1 MCCFSIQRAT
11 PVWKCWL
18 TWDLFQTLRREEAL
32 SWQQKSFSQR
42 KSRPSS
48 LSELHLV
55 HVWAGIIHLG
65 PRYIIFYLTAG
76 DLPEVKVQFGAVA
89 ALMQSL
95 QSSALTVPGRR
106 NLFALIVHI
115 FPLNVQII
123 CDVQIV
129 LTNEAVQ
136 WSESSRDP
144 FILSQTTFAGG
155 AGTRGRERLVLLL
168 CSLVTNR

>member
-11 PVWKCWL
+11 PVWKRWL
-18 TWDLFQTLRREEAL
+18 TWNLFQTLRREEAL

-48 LSELHLV
+48 LSELRPV
-55 HVWAGIIHLG
+55 HGVGWHNSFRSKVHHFL
-65 PRYIIFYLTAG
+65 PHSC
-76 DLPEVKVQFGAVA
+76 DLPDVKVQFGAVA
-89 ALMQSL
+89 ALMKSL

>member
-1 MCCFSIQRAT
+1 MLLLYSKSDSCLKVLADLGSVSDTEEGRGTLLAT
-11 PVWKCWL
+11 KKLL
-18 TWDLFQTLRREEAL
+18 TEKVATVL
-32 SWQQKSFSQR
+32 S
-42 KSRPSS
+42 
-48 LSELHLV
+48 
-55 HVWAGIIHLG
+55 VWAASC
-65 PRYIIFYLTAG
+65 PRVGWHNSFRSKVHHFLPHSC
-76 DLPEVKVQFGAVA
+76 DLPDVKVQFGAVA
-89 ALMQSL
+89 ALMKSL